1 MNIFNTIS
9 EYQQYI
15 HHHSNIANSI
25 ALVPTMGNLHRGHLE
40 LIKTAKKASENVVV
54 SIFVNP
60 LQFSPDEDFKI
71 YPRTLKQD
79 LNKLEKLGCN
89 LVFAPSINEMYP
101 IGTKDQNELFKI
113 IPPSS
118 IADILEGQYRPG
130 FFIGVAT
137 VVLKLFNIIQPKY
150 AVFGKKDFQQLIV
163 IENMVKALNLPI
175 NIIRSPTIRE
185 DDGLAI
191 SSRNSY
197 LSNSN
202 RKKALQL
209 YQTLKNAVE
218 QIKDKSFKQI
228 ENDVINHLTN
238 EGWQCDYVTFCRQEN
253 LQTPNANDNKL
264 VLLAA
269 AKLDKVRLIDNI
281 EFDRKI

>member
-101 IGTKDQNELFKI
+101 IGTEDQNKLFKI

-118 IADILEGQYRPG
+118 IADILEGQYRP
-130 FFIGVAT
+130 
-137 VVLKLFNIIQPKY
+137 
-150 AVFGKKDFQQLIV
+150 
-163 IENMVKALNLPI
+163 
-175 NIIRSPTIRE
+175 RS
-185 DDGLAI
+185 
-191 SSRNSY
+191 
-197 LSNSN
+197 
-202 RKKALQL
+202 K
-209 YQTLKNAVE
+209 
-218 QIKDKSFKQI
+218 
-228 ENDVINHLTN
+228 
-238 EGWQCDYVTFCRQEN
+238 
-253 LQTPNANDNKL
+253 
-264 VLLAA
+264 
-269 AKLDKVRLIDNI
+269 
-281 EFDRKI
+281 